1 VSALNLAACTRAP
14 YVDLDR
20 IRRTIDEGPYD
31 AVLALAPENV
41 PYYSGFYNIDLRLLP
56 ERLHV
61 CIWPRGGEPALV
73 VVERRAR
80 LLRPDET
87 YLTDIRGYQGEGLDA
102 MRAVAEVLRDRG
114 VDKGL
119 IGYEARSF
127 PGGQLVELMRLLPGL
142 RFEDAYHFLEGPRVI
157 KTPAEVEV
165 MTRVNRMTTDAI
177 DTAFRAVR
185 IGDTERSVMAR
196 MHAELI
202 GNGVDVV
209 IAPLLAAGHRSGI
222 WHGTAG
228 DLRLEEGMV
237 LKTDFGGLLDGYYS
251 DIARTAVVGRA
262 SPRQRDIHAKIT
274 EIKHR
279 IVAGIRP
286 GMPAGD
292 AARIGI
298 KAYEDLGLEFK
309 WHILGHSLGLGVHEA
324 PQIYPWVEEPILTGM
339 TMMIEVGFS
348 DYPNDSFHVED
359 LIYINE
365 EGAEYV
371 TDARA
376 HEQIWELGRD

>member
-1 VSALNLAACTRAP
+1 MSAPNLATCTRAP
-14 YVDLDR
+14 YIDVDRLRKTVDG
-20 IRRTIDEGPYD
+20 GPYD
-31 AVLALAPENV
+31 ALLALAPENV

-61 CIWPRGGEPALV
+61 CIWPRDGEPAFV

-80 LLRPDET
+80 LLRPEET
-87 YLTDIRGYQGEGLDA
+87 YITDIRGYKGEGLDA
-102 MRAVAEVLRDRG
+102 MRVVTEVLHDRG
-114 VDKGL
+114 IRKGL
-119 IGYEARSF
+119 IGIEARSF
-127 PGGQLVELMRLLPGL
+127 PAGQLLELTRLMPGL
-142 RFEDAYHFLEGPRVI
+142 KFEDAYHFLEGPRVI

-165 MTRVNRMTTDAI
+165 LTRVNRMTTAAI

-185 IGDTERSVMAR
+185 VGDTERSVIAR

-202 GNGVDVV
+202 GNGADVI
-209 IAPLLAAGHRSGI
+209 IAPLLAAGPRSGL
-222 WHGTAG
+222 WHGTAT
-228 DLRLEEGMV
+228 DLQLEEGMI

-262 SPRQRDIHAKIT
+262 SPRQRDIHAKVT

-292 AARIGI
+292 VARLGI
-298 KAYEDLGLEFK
+298 KAYEDIGLEFK

-339 TMMIEVGFS
+339 TMMIEVGYN

-359 LIYINE
+359 LIYVNE
-365 EGAEYV
+365 RGAEYL
-371 TDARA
+371 TDAQA
-376 HEQIWELGRD
+376 HEHVWELGL